1 MNFVD
6 SVHGA
11 ADYTGKAS
19 GQESADY
26 ANLKPQGVGA
36 ADYANIK
43 PHGVGAAD
51 YANLKPQSV
60 GAAGYANLIPQ
71 GVGAADHANLM
82 PQGVGAADY
91 ANLMPQ
97 GVGAADNAA
106 KAHGTGVA
114 DYGGSARGRGA
125 ANYKST
131 GATDSITAELQDRW
145 AAYES
150 TLLEA
155 MQMEEDELTATAAG
169 DGAAGNEEGGSGSW
183 DVEGDETIAAISLP
197 LAPPN

>member
-1 MNFVD
+1 MNVVD
-6 SVHGA
+6 CAQGA

-19 GQESADY
+19 GQESADF
-26 ANLKPQGVGA
+26 ANLISQGVGA
-36 ADYANIK
+36 ADYTI
-43 PHGVGAAD
+43 
-51 YANLKPQSV
+51 
-60 GAAGYANLIPQ
+60 LI
-71 GVGAADHANLM
+71 

-91 ANLMPQ
+91 ANLIPQ
-97 GVGAADNAA
+97 DVGATDYAGKAHGAGAAD
-106 KAHGTGVA
+106 
-114 DYGGSARGRGA
+114 YGSAARGGRA

-131 GATDSITAELQDRW
+131 GATDYITAELQDRW

-155 MQMEEDELTATAAG
+155 MQMEEVELAATAAG
-169 DGAAGNEEGGSGSW
+169 EGAAGNEEEGGSGSW

>member
-1 MNFVD
+1 MNVVD
-6 SVHGA
+6 CAQGA

-19 GQESADY
+19 GQKSADY

-36 ADYANIK
+36 ADYANLTPQGIGSADYANLI

-51 YANLKPQSV
+51 YANLIPQGE
-60 GAAGYANLIPQ
+60 GAADYANLIPQ
-71 GVGAADHANLM
+71 GVGAAD
-82 PQGVGAADY
+82 Y
-91 ANLMPQ
+91 
-97 GVGAADNAA
+97 AA

-114 DYGGSARGRGA
+114 DYGSSARGRREIS
-125 ANYKST
+125 YKST
-131 GATDSITAELQDRW
+131 AGSLGATDYITSELQDRW

-155 MQMEEDELTATAAG
+155 MRMNKDELTATTGNDTAAG
-169 DGAAGNEEGGSGSW
+169 EGAAGNEEEGGSGSW

>member
-1 MNFVD
+1 MNVVD
-6 SVHGA
+6 SAQGE

-19 GQESADY
+19 GKESADF

-36 ADYANIK
+36 ADYANLIPQGVGAADYANLK
-43 PHGVGAAD
+43 PQDVGAAD

-60 GAAGYANLIPQ
+60 GADCYANLIPWGVGAADYANLIPQ
-71 GVGAADHANLM
+71 GVGAT
-82 PQGVGAADY
+82 DY
-91 ANLMPQ
+91 
-97 GVGAADNAA
+97 AA
-106 KAHGTGVA
+106 KAHGAGVA
-114 DYGGSARGRGA
+114 DYGSSSRGGRA
-125 ANYKST
+125 ANYKNT
-131 GATDSITAELQDRW
+131 GATDYISAELQDRW

-155 MQMEEDELTATAAG
+155 MQMEKDELAATAGEGAG
-169 DGAAGNEEGGSGSW
+169 GNEEEGGSGSW